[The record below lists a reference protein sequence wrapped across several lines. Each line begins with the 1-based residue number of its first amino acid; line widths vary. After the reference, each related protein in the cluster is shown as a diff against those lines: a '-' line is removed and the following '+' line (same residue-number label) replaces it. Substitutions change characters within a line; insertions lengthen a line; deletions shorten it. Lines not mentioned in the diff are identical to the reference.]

1 MHLIPNDEHDEIV
14 YSNPKEVE
22 MNSIIPELL
31 NTYARVLTFSGWL
44 PPENPQP
51 ATAAC
56 VKRRCNQSAR
66 DYGWTSRFS

>member
-31 NTYARVLTFSGWL
+31 NAYARALTFSGWL
-44 PPENPQP
+44 LPENPQP
-51 ATAAC
+51 ATTAC
-56 VKRRCNQSAR
+56 VKSRWNQSAC